1 MPKKLTEKDFE
12 YTYIV
17 KIVKTNFVD
26 EEETIYEM
34 EMTANGTEETEDEIV
49 EGLLSACAADIKL
62 P

>member
-1 MPKKLTEKDFE
+1 
-12 YTYIV
+12 
-17 KIVKTNFVD
+17 
-26 EEETIYEM
+26 M